1 MSQEPTSTRPPP
13 EETRSVLVAG
23 ASVHSGSPW
32 DAARA
37 ELDGLPGGRGLNMAY
52 EAADRHAAGP
62 RRDQVAVRCLG
73 RRGDRLDVTYG
84 ELADASSRFAHGL
97 DDLGV
102 PPGELVYL
110 LLGRGEPLVVATL
123 GTLKHR
129 NVLAPLF
136 PAYGPE
142 PVRQR
147 ITVGDGRVLVT
158 TPTLYR
164 HAVASVR
171 DQLGSLSHVL
181 VAAGTEPLVSP
192 PPDGTLDLDALLT
205 RQASHYD
212 IPPTTPDDPALVYFT
227 SGTTGPPKG
236 AVHVHDAV
244 VSQVAS
250 AHAALDLRAE
260 DVFWCTADPGSPA
273 ATTYGVVAPL
283 VLGATTILDEGD
295 LDADHW
301 YSVLEEEG
309 VSVWYTTPTALRV
322 LRRAGPEAAR
332 SHDLSRL
339 RFVAT
344 TGELL
349 DPELMAWAADVF
361 GLPVHDTWWQTE
373 TGGIMIASP
382 LSGAVRPGALGR
394 PLPGVDVAVLERNR
408 LGAVTAVPLAT
419 PTAAPTDAPGEL
431 ALRTGWPSM
440 FRAYLGDDA
449 RYRSR
454 FVDGWY
460 LTGDLARQDAAG
472 YVWFVGRGDDAIDSA
487 GHLVGPYEV
496 ESVLLQHPAVA
507 EVGVVGVPDPAVGE
521 TVAAFVSLRPGVAA
535 TTELEDEL
543 LGFARRQLGPGTA
556 PRRITFTADL
566 PHTDA
571 GGIAHSLLRSK
582 AVTLAQRSSDGSQA
596 SVRAAR

>member
-1 MSQEPTSTRPPP
+1 MSQEPTSTQRPS
-13 EETRSVLVAG
+13 EGTGSVLVAG
-23 ASVHSGSPW
+23 ASVRSGSPW

-37 ELDGLPGGRGLNMAY
+37 ELDGLPDGRGLNMAY
-52 EAADRHAAGP
+52 EAADRHAVGP
-62 RRDQVAVRCLG
+62 SRDHVAVRCLG
-73 RRGDRLDVTYG
+73 RRGDRIDVTYG
-84 ELADASSRFAHGL
+84 ELAAASSRFAHGL
-97 DDLGV
+97 DELGV
-102 PPGELVYL
+102 PPGELVYV

-136 PAYGPE
+136 PVYGPE

-158 TPTLYR
+158 TPMLYR
-164 HAVASVR
+164 HTVAPVR
-171 DQLGSLSHVL
+171 DRLGSLSHVL
-181 VAAGTEPLVSP
+181 VTAGTEPLVSP
-192 PPDGTLDLDALLT
+192 PPNGTIDFDALLT
-205 RQASHYD
+205 RQSSHYD
-212 IPPTTPDDPALVYFT
+212 IPPTAPDDAALVYFT
-227 SGTTGPPKG
+227 SGTTGPPRG

-244 VSQVAS
+244 VAQVAS
-250 AHAALDLRAE
+250 AHAALDLRSE

-295 LDADHW
+295 LEADHW

-309 VSVWYTTPTALRV
+309 VSVWYTTPTALRA
-322 LRRAGPEAAR
+322 LRRAGPEVAR

-344 TGELL
+344 TGEPL
-349 DPELMAWAADVF
+349 DPELSAWAVDVF
-361 GLPVHDTWWQTE
+361 GLPVHDTWWQAE

-382 LSGAVRPGALGR
+382 PSEAVRPGALGR

-408 LGAVTAVPLAT
+408 LGVVTTAPAAD
-419 PTAAPTDAPGEL
+419 PTVAPPGESGEL

-460 LTGDLARQDAAG
+460 LTGDLARQDEAG
-472 YVWFVGRGDDAIDSA
+472 YVWFAGRGDDAIDSA

-521 TVAAFVSLRPGVAA
+521 TVAAFVALRPGIPAS
-535 TTELEDEL
+535 TELEDEL
-543 LGFARRQLGPGTA
+543 LGFARRQLGAGTA
-556 PRRITFTADL
+556 PRRIAFAKQL

-571 GGIAHSLLRSK
+571 GEIAHSLLRST
-582 AVTLAQRSSDGSQA
+582 AVTLAQRPNDGPQA
-596 SVRAAR
+596 